1 MLRDI
6 VDSSAGADS
15 IPIAV
20 KAGLSGYAI
29 VDRSGKVSQ
38 ASGALKQY
46 LDSPQDLESFFP
58 MLRKYIDNPHQPGGF
73 YNLTDLTIL
82 PNYTAKQQAVYASVL
97 PESGDILLVKY
108 DINAPNLESRDAN
121 SEIFILSL
129 IAQAVR
135 AFNKADSL
143 ESVLKIVLIGVTAGS
158 GLGFNR
164 SFILLTCDEK
174 NCLKGALANGP
185 ASPEEANFIWQKL
198 SRGETTL
205 KKMFDD
211 ALQNNYA
218 ENPSINSLLERMI
231 IPLERKDN
239 LFVKAAL
246 EKKSMIIDGATLA
259 SSNNSEIRAI
269 IGPGPMAVVPLVGED
284 YLQGVLIADNFI
296 TRKEITE
303 NDLHLLEIFARYAS
317 DSIKNFRLY
326 ENLER
331 KVEALKHA
339 NEMIISSR
347 ENLIKAER
355 LSVLAEMAGDVAHEI
370 RNPLTII
377 GGFAKSMLKKMS
389 PDNEN
394 YEYLELIFS
403 QVERIS
409 QSLEKFT
416 SLVNYES
423 ASNRVCD
430 LCDIVKSAVAVR
442 IPGIEPSRFAVNC
455 NTPILV
461 NIDPDLFRQ
470 ALLIVMRRACA
481 LAESDKVLS
490 LSVTQIDNRAI
501 VYFGASKA
509 DNDHV
514 ELLYKSFYSGKSH
527 ELLKQLSTSLEI
539 LKYYK
544 GNIGIEAG
552 ENDIKRFYMELP
564 VHKEDK

>member
-246 EKKSMIIDGATLA
+246 EKKSMIIDGGT
-259 SSNNSEIRAI
+259 
-269 IGPGPMAVVPLVGED
+269 
-284 YLQGVLIADNFI
+284 
-296 TRKEITE
+296 
-303 NDLHLLEIFARYAS
+303 
-317 DSIKNFRLY
+317 
-326 ENLER
+326 
-331 KVEALKHA
+331 
-339 NEMIISSR
+339 
-347 ENLIKAER
+347 
-355 LSVLAEMAGDVAHEI
+355 
-370 RNPLTII
+370 
-377 GGFAKSMLKKMS
+377 
-389 PDNEN
+389 
-394 YEYLELIFS
+394 
-403 QVERIS
+403 
-409 QSLEKFT
+409 
-416 SLVNYES
+416 
-423 ASNRVCD
+423 
-430 LCDIVKSAVAVR
+430 
-442 IPGIEPSRFAVNC
+442 
-455 NTPILV
+455 
-461 NIDPDLFRQ
+461 
-470 ALLIVMRRACA
+470 
-481 LAESDKVLS
+481 
-490 LSVTQIDNRAI
+490 
-501 VYFGASKA
+501 
-509 DNDHV
+509 
-514 ELLYKSFYSGKSH
+514 
-527 ELLKQLSTSLEI
+527 
-539 LKYYK
+539 
-544 GNIGIEAG
+544 
-552 ENDIKRFYMELP
+552 
-564 VHKEDK
+564 